1 MSEGMPLVD
10 DLADV
15 LVHMV
20 VGWEPTLGFDLAQ
33 HPEVRRVMARY
44 RESKAATSVNGNLA
58 ESHRGTGPSL
68 S

>member
-1 MSEGMPLVD
+1 MAKEMSLVD

-33 HPEVRRVMARY
+33 HPEVQRVMARY
-44 RESKAATSVNGNLA
+44 RESKTATTSVHDNLA
-58 ESHRGTGPSL
+58 ESHRGT
-68 S
+68 